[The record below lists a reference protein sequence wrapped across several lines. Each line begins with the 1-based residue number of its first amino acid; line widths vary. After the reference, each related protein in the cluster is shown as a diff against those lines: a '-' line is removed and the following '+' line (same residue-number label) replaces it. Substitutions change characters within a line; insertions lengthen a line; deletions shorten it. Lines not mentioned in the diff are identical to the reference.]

1 MPGMGLNR
9 KESILKYKLLFT
21 ALVLLL
27 YLFGKNMPL
36 YGIDLFAYVNRTLDT
51 EALLIQAI
59 SGDVFRCSVFALG
72 ISPYMMASILVQM
85 VVACRSADAKARI
98 SPKKKNRI
106 SLELTFIFALFQ
118 ALFRVREL
126 SYAGT
131 GYQLLLAQ
139 VVSVAEMVAGAMIIL
154 WMADQNKKY
163 GVGGQT
169 ALIFVNIMD
178 GIAVLLTKCSPESL
192 VIPLVVSLIVVTL
205 MVILENSEKRIPL
218 QRISIHNIYADKNY
232 LAIKLNPVGV
242 MPVMF
247 STAFFMLPQLLVN
260 GLAWLF
266 PGQETILWWQ
276 ENLVLSKPLGVAV
289 YIAVLYGLTIG
300 FSRVF
305 LNPSEITEQFLKSGD
320 SLVGIH
326 AGRDTK
332 RYLSRNI
339 TRISLF
345 SATALS
351 LCLSVPMVMRLNGYM
366 DESLT
371 ALPTS
376 IMMLTGIWSN
386 LYRETLAIRDMDAYE
401 PFI

>member
-169 ALIFVNIMD
+169 ALIFVNILD
-178 GIAVLLTKCSPESL
+178 GIAALLTECSPESL
-192 VIPLVVSLIVVTL
+192 VIPLLVSFIVIIFMVV
-205 MVILENSEKRIPL
+205 LENAEKRIPL

-232 LAIKLNPVGV
+232 LAIKLNPIGV

-276 ENLVLSKPLGVAV
+276 ENLVLANPLGVVV
-289 YIAVLYGLTIG
+289 YIVILYGLTIG

-332 RYLSRNI
+332 KYLSRQI
-339 TRISLF
+339 TWISFF
-345 SATALS
+345 SATMIS
-351 LCLSVPMVMRLNGYM
+351 LCLGIPMALRLNGYM
-366 DESLT
+366 DDSLA

-386 LYRETLAIRDMDAYE
+386 LYREILAIRDMDAYE

>member
-36 YGIDLFAYVNRTLDT
+36 YGIDLSAYVNRTLDT

-72 ISPYMMASILVQM
+72 ISPYMMSSILVQM
-85 VVACRSADAKARI
+85 VVACRSTDAKARI
-98 SPKKKNRI
+98 SPKKKNRVT
-106 SLELTFIFALFQ
+106 LELTFIFALFQ

-126 SYAGT
+126 SYAVT
-131 GYQLLLAQ
+131 GYELLFAQ
-139 VVSVAEMVAGAMIIL
+139 VVSAFEMVAGAMIIL
-154 WMADQNKKY
+154 WLADQNKKY

-169 ALIFVNIMD
+169 ALIFVNILD
-178 GIAVLLTKCSPESL
+178 GIAALLTVCSPESL
-192 VIPLVVSLIVVTL
+192 VIPLLVSFIVIMFMVV
-205 MVILENSEKRIPL
+205 LENAEKRIPL

-232 LAIKLNPVGV
+232 LAIKLNPIGV

-276 ENLVLSKPLGVAV
+276 ENLVLANPLGVVV
-289 YIAVLYGLTIG
+289 YIVILYGLTIG

-332 RYLSRNI
+332 KYLSGQI
-339 TRISLF
+339 TRISFF
-345 SATALS
+345 SATMIS
-351 LCLSVPMVMRLNGYM
+351 LCLGIPMVLRMNGYM
-366 DESLT
+366 DDSLA

-386 LYRETLAIRDMDAYE
+386 LYRETLAIRDMDAYKR
-401 PFI
+401 FI

>member
-169 ALIFVNIMD
+169 ALIFVNILD
-178 GIAVLLTKCSPESL
+178 GIAALLTECSPESL
-192 VIPLVVSLIVVTL
+192 VIPLLVSFIVIIFMVV
-205 MVILENSEKRIPL
+205 LENAEKRIPL

-232 LAIKLNPVGV
+232 LAIKLNPIGV

-276 ENLVLSKPLGVAV
+276 ENLVLANPLGVVV
-289 YIAVLYGLTIG
+289 YIVILYGLTIG

-332 RYLSRNI
+332 KYLSRQI
-339 TRISLF
+339 TWISFF
-345 SATALS
+345 SATMIS
-351 LCLSVPMVMRLNGYM
+351 LCLGIPMALRLNGYM
-366 DESLT
+366 DDSLA

-386 LYRETLAIRDMDAYE
+386 LYRETLAIRDMDAYKR
-401 PFI
+401 FI

>member
-1 MPGMGLNR
+1 MSGMGLNR

-36 YGIDLFAYVNRTLDT
+36 YGIDLSAYVNRTLDT

-72 ISPYMMASILVQM
+72 ISPYMMSSILVQM

-98 SPKKKNRI
+98 SPKKKNRVT
-106 SLELTFIFALFQ
+106 LELTFIFALFQ

-126 SYAGT
+126 SYAVT
-131 GYQLLLAQ
+131 GYELLFAQ
-139 VVSVAEMVAGAMIIL
+139 VVSAFEMVAGAMIIL
-154 WMADQNKKY
+154 WLADQNKKY

-169 ALIFVNIMD
+169 ALIFVNILD
-178 GIAVLLTKCSPESL
+178 GIAALLTECSPESL
-192 VIPLVVSLIVVTL
+192 VIPLLVSFIVIIFMVV
-205 MVILENSEKRIPL
+205 LENAEKRIPL

-232 LAIKLNPVGV
+232 LAIKLNPIGV

-266 PGQETILWWQ
+266 PEQETIFWWQ
-276 ENLVLSKPLGVAV
+276 ENLVLAKPLGVV
-289 YIAVLYGLTIG
+289 IYIVILYGLTIG

-332 RYLSRNI
+332 KYLSRQI
-339 TRISLF
+339 TWISFF
-345 SATALS
+345 SATMIS
-351 LCLSVPMVMRLNGYM
+351 LCLGIPMALRLNGYM
-366 DESLT
+366 DDSLA

-386 LYRETLAIRDMDAYE
+386 LYRETLAIRDMDAYKR
-401 PFI
+401 FI